1 VEDWTPTSGTLFPF
15 TRAVEFQG
23 SASSSWRGAP
33 NSYATTIMSR
43 LATIITC
50 IRRAAPYLAI
60 ELILPGGS
68 LIALCLW
75 LVKNRARLRGRV
87 AIPG

>member
-1 VEDWTPTSGTLFPF
+1 
-15 TRAVEFQG
+15 
-23 SASSSWRGAP
+23 
-33 NSYATTIMSR
+33 MSR
-43 LATIITC
+43 IAIIFAC

-68 LIALCLW
+68 LVALCLW
-75 LVKNRARLRGRV
+75 LVKNRARRRASL